1 MVKGCYMSYRIDYFH
16 KKREGNTGQLRMV
29 PVAVLLLLLAVIN
42 GICCLD
48 GEMTDLRSK
57 LFPWTQ
63 PEMRSAC
70 AEMLEHLSEGQSIGD
85 CIDAFC
91 DEILHDTETAS

>member
-1 MVKGCYMSYRIDYFH
+1 MVKGCDMSYRINYFQ
-16 KKREGNTGQLRMV
+16 KKREGDTGQLRMV

-42 GICCLD
+42 GVCCQD
-48 GEMTDLRSK
+48 GEMTNLRGK

-63 PEMRSAC
+63 PEVRDAC
-70 AEMLEHLSEGQSIGD
+70 AEMLEHLSEGQPIGE
-85 CIDAFC
+85 CIDTFC